1 MRTAW
6 ITLYRGY
13 HPPDKFG
20 DMETI
25 TEQQIR
31 IMTATTEEMQDHCN
45 ALATEK
51 GLTPLNDWKEGKYSA
66 PTWEVYTRRFTSG
79 HLVTLNITG
88 ELTILDI
95 ARHPQ
100 HPRSVGYC
108 KACDSNHRIKA
119 KVVSY
124 HLAPLGLH
132 GTISAYIC
140 LQCGHF

>member
-6 ITLYRGY
+6 ITLYHGY

-20 DMETI
+20 DMEAI
-25 TEQQIR
+25 TKQKIR
-31 IMTATTEEMQDHCN
+31 ITTTTTEELQDHCT

-51 GLTPLNDWKEGKYSA
+51 GLTPLTDWKEARYSA
-66 PTWEVYTRRFTSG
+66 PTWEVYTRRFNNG

-100 HPRSVGYC
+100 HPRTTGYC
-108 KACDSNHRIKA
+108 KACDSDNRIKSIVA
-119 KVVSY
+119 PY

-140 LQCGHF
+140 LQCSDY